1 MSYEHVR
8 KRRLVGISRS
18 LLARIQTP
26 LWNAHSWMG
35 RVCTRRVSILPQT
48 RGAPNHGCRH
58 CPRNVS
64 THRRRCRFLET
75 FPVDQY
81 SRNNRNIG
89 FLDRRLH
96 SDLNDQL
103 IFPSRAWTTAYVSSI
118 NGIKIR
124 RKGQVFSVVSTELR
138 SINFREGKR
147 TFEIRFYFYLF
158 FFLLLSRNF
167 S

>member
-1 MSYEHVR
+1 M
-8 KRRLVGISRS
+8 
-18 LLARIQTP
+18 
-26 LWNAHSWMG
+26 
-35 RVCTRRVSILPQT
+35 CTRRVSILPQMHGART
-48 RGAPNHGCRH
+48 RGCRH

-64 THRRRCRFLET
+64 THCRRCRFLET

-103 IFPSRAWTTAYVSSI
+103 IFPSRAWTAAYVPSI

-124 RKGQVFSVVSTELR
+124 RKFFSVVSTELR
-138 SINFREGKR
+138 SINFFGRKK
-147 TFEIRFYFYLF
+147 TFVDRDSFYFYLF
-158 FFLLLSRNF
+158 FFFPKLLEINS
-167 S
+167 